1 MARVHLFNGRN
12 KDEIHHKNKK
22 MRFPD
27 LEKRL
32 TKFSDDAVQ
41 FLKSLLFIDPDQR
54 PSAREALKNKWF
66 KHIKHGI

>member
-1 MARVHLFNGRN
+1 
-12 KDEIHHKNKK
+12 

-66 KHIKHGI
+66 KHVKHGI